1 MHLLGRCC
9 ASVFLQGFRHPPTDQ
24 IVTGSQRQPLDV
36 LKSLAVCSRFHEV
49 IQECHWLFVGDDFL
63 PSPVELFSFFAV
75 EFQPSLLQQ
84 TIRFG
89 ISEIKEICTSG
100 CLAGIPR
107 LISVCIRKVT
117 MREGES
123 TGIESMVLQALDHDA
138 KLDDSFGHFNTGL
151 AKYFCQNRRELLVDR
166 TPCRT
171 EELKLELYAILI
183 ANAVTIM
190 IFPSCLV
197 EEFRRFLR
205 IVR

>member
-1 MHLLGRCC
+1 MHLLGSCC

-63 PSPVELFSFFAV
+63 PSQVELF
-75 EFQPSLLQQ
+75 
-84 TIRFG
+84 
-89 ISEIKEICTSG
+89 
-100 CLAGIPR
+100 
-107 LISVCIRKVT
+107 
-117 MREGES
+117 
-123 TGIESMVLQALDHDA
+123 
-138 KLDDSFGHFNTGL
+138 
-151 AKYFCQNRRELLVDR
+151 VDR